1 MLLRL
6 CKLKRG
12 EGLNGTCPY
21 LILLLAFIC
30 LPLATAEDLVP
41 VTGIMHIQSKV
52 SDGKYSI
59 DEIAKKAIEKGIE
72 VVFISDHDLN
82 RWEYGFPPF
91 RRLFKRKVELD
102 SVLRFGADK
111 YLALIEEAEKNNKG
125 VIFIPGV
132 EAAPFYYWKGNI
144 LKGNMELR
152 AWHRH
157 MLVVGLNRAEDYK
170 NLPLVANRK
179 SKFDQYHGD
188 KWFKPHQD
196 LIDYVN
202 EKGGMTFWAHPEAEN
217 SQSIGGILIHT
228 LPYPDFLLKTHNFT
242 GFAILHEGYKEVGRP
257 GGIWDEILKESA
269 RGDREKSVV
278 AIGEIDYEGGEVAD
292 IEGVKNIFFV
302 REKTKAA
309 IMESLRKGSF
319 YVVRKSPKCDLR
331 LDRFEILS
339 RESRAVMG
347 ESISIHERCLA
358 SANISDVSKSSG
370 KRLLIKLIKNGKII
384 DLREET
390 LPIQYEF
397 TDVFIDKASKGYYRL
412 DVSCEGSL
420 LLSNP
425 IFFRK

>member
-1 MLLRL
+1 M
-6 CKLKRG
+6 
-12 EGLNGTCPY
+12 
-21 LILLLAFIC
+21 LLAFIC
-30 LPLATAEDLVP
+30 LPLATAEELVP
-41 VTGIMHIQSKV
+41 VTGIMHIQSTV

-91 RRLFKRKVELD
+91 RRLFKRKVELN

-111 YLALIEEAEKNNKG
+111 YLALIREAEENNKG
-125 VIFIPGV
+125 IILIPGV

-217 SQSIGGILIHT
+217 RQSIGGILIHT
-228 LPYPDFLLKTHNFT
+228 LPYPDFLLKTNNFT
-242 GFAILHEGYKEVGRP
+242 GFGILHEGYKEVGRP
-257 GGIWDEILKESA
+257 GGIWDEILKEYA
-269 RGDREKSVV
+269 TGNRGGSVV
-278 AIGEIDYEGGEVAD
+278 AIGEIDYEGGGVEAID
-292 IEGVKNIFFV
+292 GVKNIFFV
-302 REKTKAA
+302 REKTKAS
-309 IMESLRKGSF
+309 ILESLRKGSF

-331 LDRFEILS
+331 LDRFKAVS
-339 RESRAVMG
+339 RDSKAVMG
-347 ESISIHERCLA
+347 ESILIDEKCLV
-358 SANISDVSKSSG
+358 SANIRDVSGASG
-370 KRLLIKLIKNGKII
+370 KRVLIKLIKKGEII
-384 DLREET
+384 NLREGI
-390 LPIQYEF
+390 LPMQYEF
-397 TDVFIDKASKGYYRL
+397 TDVFIDKACKGYYRL
-412 DVSCEGSL
+412 DVLCEGSL

-425 IFFRK
+425 IFFMVSNH